1 MAQARPC
8 ADGDP
13 IRYVAA
19 TNGTSCEVRAVPTG
33 PVSGLPT
40 AGLVGRTYI
49 VTDALVVTSCTTG
62 GGSKRFTC
70 TDTGSAWVPF
80 DSPAGG
86 SGVWGAITGTMS
98 LQTDLSDAL
107 GGKAASSHGHAQ
119 TEITDLVT
127 ALSGKA
133 ASSHTHAESEVTN
146 LTTDLAGKAAASHA
160 HPISDVTNLQTTL
173 AGKKK
178 LIAVCTMPAAV
189 ATSGTGETLL
199 YKCAIAANSVAT
211 GDTFRVRVVGNSSS
225 TGTLIFR
232 VRAGAN
238 GTTSDNQAW
247 ISTTSAAQV
256 ANAWAGFEALVTVRS
271 ATSVQAAGV
280 ATAGAVVLPQLIGAP
295 ATAAIASTATWY
307 IDIDATC
314 SSGTFTAQVA
324 VIENI

>member
-1 MAQARPC
+1 MRILLPVLVFVALSLQADQDCNVYLGRLLV
-8 ADGDP
+8 AD
-13 IRYVAA
+13 
-19 TNGTSCEVRAVPTG
+19 
-33 PVSGLPT
+33 LPT
-40 AGLVGRTYI
+40 AGCEGRFATI
-49 VTDALVVTSCTTG
+49 TNALASTSCTVG
-62 GGSKRFTC
+62 GGTKRVQC
-70 TDTGSAWVPF
+70 TDTGTAWVPF

-86 SGVWGAITGTMS
+86 SGVWGAITGTLS
-98 LQTDLSDAL
+98 SQTDLANAL
-107 GGKAASSHGHAQ
+107 NGKAASSHN
-119 TEITDLVT
+119 
-127 ALSGKA
+127 
-133 ASSHTHAESEVTN
+133 HAESEVTN

-211 GDTFRVRVVGNSSS
+211 GDTFRVRVVGNSSF

-324 VIENI
+324 AIENI

>member
-1 MAQARPC
+1 MRLLL
-8 ADGDP
+8 P
-13 IRYVAA
+13 ILILATAVHGQINRRLATFDDEIVKVVSPVFTVA
-19 TNGTSCEVRAVPTG
+19 E
-33 PVSGLPT
+33 LPT
-40 AGLVGRTYI
+40 PGQAGRVVT
-49 VTDALVVTSCTTG
+49 VTDVLVTTSCTTG
-62 GGSKRFTC
+62 GGTKRVQC
-70 TDTGSAWVPF
+70 TDTGTAWVPF

-86 SGVWGAITGTMS
+86 SGVWGAITGTLS
-98 LQTDLSDAL
+98 SQTDLANAL
-107 GGKAASSHGHAQ
+107 NGKAASSHN
-119 TEITDLVT
+119 
-127 ALSGKA
+127 
-133 ASSHTHAESEVTN
+133 HAESEVTN

-324 VIENI
+324 AIENI

>member
-1 MAQARPC
+1 MRILLPVLVFVALSLQADQDCNVYLGRLLV
-8 ADGDP
+8 AD
-13 IRYVAA
+13 
-19 TNGTSCEVRAVPTG
+19 
-33 PVSGLPT
+33 LPT
-40 AGLVGRTYI
+40 AGCEGRFATI
-49 VTDALVVTSCTTG
+49 TNALASTSCTVG
-62 GGSKRFTC
+62 GGTKRVQC
-70 TDTGSAWVPF
+70 TDTGTAWVPF

-86 SGVWGAITGTMS
+86 SGVWGAITGTLS
-98 LQTDLSDAL
+98 SQTDLANAL
-107 GGKAASSHGHAQ
+107 NGKAASSHGHA
-119 TEITDLVT
+119 EN
-127 ALSGKA
+127 
-133 ASSHTHAESEVTN
+133 EVTN

-173 AGKKK
+173 AGKRK

-199 YKCAIAANSVAT
+199 YKCAIPANSVAT
-211 GDTFRVRVVGNSSS
+211 GDTFRARVVGNSSS

-232 VRAGAN
+232 VRVGAN

-280 ATAGAVVLPQLIGAP
+280 ATAGVVVLPQLIGAP

-314 SSGTFTAQVA
+314 SSGTFTAQVSA
-324 VIENI
+324 IENI

>member
-1 MAQARPC
+1 MKQVVFIIAFL
-8 ADGDP
+8 
-13 IRYVAA
+13 AA
-19 TNGTSCEVRAVPTG
+19 TCCYGQYTHRTFTVAELP
-33 PVSGLPT
+33 PVGHPGAL
-40 AGLVGRTYI
+40 LI
-49 VTDALVVTSCTTG
+49 VTDALAPTSCTVG
-62 GGSKRFTC
+62 GGTKRVQC
-70 TDTGSAWVPF
+70 TDTGTAWVPF

-86 SGVWGAITGTMS
+86 SGTWGSIGGTLS
-98 LQTDLSDAL
+98 AQTDLSNAL
-107 GGKAASSHGHAQ
+107 GGKAASSHGHPQ
-119 TEITDLVT
+119 SEITDLVT
-127 ALSGKA
+127 TLSGKA
-133 ASSHTHAESEVTN
+133 ASSHGHAESEVTN

-199 YKCAIAANSVAT
+199 YKCAIPANSVAT

-232 VRAGAN
+232 VRVGAN

-280 ATAGAVVLPQLIGAP
+280 AHAGAIMLPQLIGAP
-295 ATAAIASTATWY
+295 ATAAIASTAQWY

-324 VIENI
+324 AIENI

>member
-1 MAQARPC
+1 MRLLL
-8 ADGDP
+8 P
-13 IRYVAA
+13 ILILATAVHGQINRRLATFDDEIVKAVSPVFTVA
-19 TNGTSCEVRAVPTG
+19 E
-33 PVSGLPT
+33 LPT
-40 AGLVGRTYI
+40 PGQAGRVVT
-49 VTDALVVTSCTTG
+49 VTDVLVTTSCTTG
-62 GGSKRFTC
+62 GGTKRVQC
-70 TDTGSAWVPF
+70 TDTGTAWVPF

-86 SGVWGAITGTMS
+86 SGVWGAITGTLS
-98 LQTDLSDAL
+98 SQTDLANAL
-107 GGKAASSHGHAQ
+107 NGKAASSHN
-119 TEITDLVT
+119 
-127 ALSGKA
+127 
-133 ASSHTHAESEVTN
+133 HAESEVTN

-324 VIENI
+324 AIENI